1 MGARAPTIEIV
12 AGAMSLSGVEG
23 DVMDV
28 VIATEGEREPVD
40 RDAIELSRVAIRLL
54 DLADQ

>member
-1 MGARAPTIEIV
+1 MP
-12 AGAMSLSGVEG
+12 LSGVEG
-23 DVMDV
+23 DVVDV
-28 VIATEGEREPVD
+28 VIATEREGEPVD